1 MPSLASVR
9 RVCVSS
15 LKILYLDLLP
25 TSSAHYGTRVQ
36 VLWQRPMKSNSLTEI
51 AGELKLLLH
60 GRYVRNGFKLPVLW
74 NSGETLDCTTLMF
87 CGCTC
92 SVQSTEIF

>member
-1 MPSLASVR
+1 RLGAKARGKRTRPV
-9 RVCVSS
+9 
-15 LKILYLDLLP
+15 
-25 TSSAHYGTRVQ
+25 YGIFTVFNEYEQ

-74 NSGETLDCTTLMF
+74 NS
-87 CGCTC
+87 
-92 SVQSTEIF
+92 